1 MAEVETSSALSLFL
15 PWLARHGQAYQN
27 ADGEVHLT
35 LPERLPYIDRDD
47 TATHVCKAGERLFDI
62 AIHYFKDSMGDY
74 AVDCW
79 EIIAQFQEDPIVDG
93 SVTLPVGLV
102 LLIPSDEYIQEVALG
117 EPLHEYPRV

>member
-1 MAEVETSSALSLFL
+1 MAETTASANLSLHL
-15 PWLARHGQAYQN
+15 PWLARHGQSYQN

-35 LPERLPYIDRDD
+35 LPERLPHEDRDD
-47 TATHVCKAGERLFDI
+47 TITHVCKAGERLYDI

-79 EIIAQFQEDPIVDG
+79 EIIAQFQEDPIIDG
-93 SVTLPVGLV
+93 SVLLESNRV

-117 EPLHEYPRV
+117 DPLHEAPLL